1 MSAAYYPQV
10 QEIYIAYYGRPAD
23 PAGLQYWAGQLAANR
38 GNLASIINAF
48 GTSAES
54 TALYAGASNSA
65 KVTAIY
71 QQIFNRA
78 PDSAGLTF
86 YTNALTAGTMTA
98 ASIALNVADGATG
111 VDATYLAN
119 KMTVAQAFSDA
130 LTTDSAANLAY
141 TGTTAATAAR
151 ALITG
156 VTTSAATTNVASTIS
171 TIKTGGGG
179 SVAGQTFTL
188 TQGGETVSGG
198 SADDTIRGF
207 LDGGAASFSS
217 LDQIDGGAG
226 TDTLVAYGQPAT
238 ITVSRVSNVERFVF
252 GSGAAAS
259 TVDMSTVAGET
270 YVEDQNSTS
279 SMTFNDISAAS
290 VGLGVSAQLAANT
303 STFNYVSGLFSGS
316 TDALNL
322 TVNGAAGTIT
332 VTTDDTAN
340 IETLNLT
347 ATGAASS
354 LTALTAITG
363 LTKVVVTGN
372 ANLTVPTAFAA
383 AVTTMDLSGYSGVSD
398 LDTTAGG
405 NIRYTGGSGND
416 TIDMAGGLTLLD
428 TLTGGSGTDTL
439 VLGAAVTAANAVG
452 VSGFERLTFDTTGIT
467 QDVSAFSTI
476 NTFGTDAAIAALS
489 LTNVADGAT
498 LRLRHNMST
507 SITTAL
513 ASNTAADDIT
523 VEVGGSA
530 AVTIASL
537 NMDAN
542 YETVTINSLGSARN
556 VITAFGTTLGNLTVT
571 GSQAITLTTTVGI
584 SGVVDMS
591 AATGAN
597 IVTVTSTGGQTVTFG
612 SGNDTLTASG
622 LVAANTTQIIN
633 GGAGDDT
640 LTAGAVVADG
650 AAISIRGDAGSDTI
664 NVDAVDGTAG
674 GALTTAS
681 VNGGAG
687 VDFITGTGGAGA
699 ATHAVT
705 IVVSTATLTED
716 ADEITGFISATDDF
730 DYNGAVLNDTAT
742 TITAVSNATFAGG
755 LAADA
760 DATVYIVSTALT
772 GAAATDMT
780 ALVAESTVAGIIEK
794 YATFEASLL
803 ANLGTITGLDST
815 LGANEFVLLN
825 IDDGTNSVILRVNNS
840 STAVA
845 NTLIASEVELIG
857 VMVAADDLV
866 VGDFI

>member
-1 MSAAYYPQV
+1 
-10 QEIYIAYYGRPAD
+10 
-23 PAGLQYWAGQLAANR
+23 
-38 GNLASIINAF
+38 
-48 GTSAES
+48 
-54 TALYAGASNSA
+54 
-65 KVTAIY
+65 
-71 QQIFNRA
+71 
-78 PDSAGLTF
+78 
-86 YTNALTAGTMTA
+86 
-98 ASIALNVADGATG
+98 
-111 VDATYLAN
+111 
-119 KMTVAQAFSDA
+119 
-130 LTTDSAANLAY
+130 
-141 TGTTAATAAR
+141 
-151 ALITG
+151 
-156 VTTSAATTNVASTIS
+156 
-171 TIKTGGGG
+171 
-179 SVAGQTFTL
+179 
-188 TQGGETVSGG
+188 
-198 SADDTIRGF
+198 
-207 LDGGAASFSS
+207 
-217 LDQIDGGAG
+217 
-226 TDTLVAYGQPAT
+226 
-238 ITVSRVSNVERFVF
+238 VSRVSNVEKFVF

-279 SMTFNDISAAS
+279 SLTFNDISSAAVS
-290 VGLGVSAQLAANT
+290 LAVSAQAAANT
-303 STFNYVSGLFSGS
+303 STFNYVSGLFGGAS
-316 TDALNL
+316 DAVNL
-322 TVNGAAGTIT
+322 TLNGAAGTTTI
-332 VTTDDTAN
+332 TTDDTAN
-340 IETLNLT
+340 IETLNIT

-354 LTALTAITG
+354 MTALTAVTG
-363 LTKVVVTGN
+363 LTKVTVSGT
-372 ANLTVPTAFAA
+372 ADLTVPTAFAA
-383 AVTTMDLSGYSGVSD
+383 AVTTIDLSSYSGSSD

-405 NIRYTGGSGND
+405 AIKYTGGSGND

-498 LRLRHNMST
+498 LRLRHSMST
-507 SITTAL
+507 SITTSL
-513 ASNTAADDIT
+513 AANTAADDIT

-530 AVTIASL
+530 GVTIASL

-556 VITAFGTTLGNLTVT
+556 TITAFGTTLANLTVT
-571 GSQAITLTTTVGI
+571 GSQAVTLTTTVGV
-584 SGVVDMS
+584 SGVVDLS

-622 LVAANTTQIIN
+622 LVAASTTQIIN

-650 AAISIRGDAGSDTI
+650 ATLALRGDAGSDTI
-664 NVDAVDGTAG
+664 NVAAAIGTAA
-674 GALTTAS
+674 GATTTLS
-681 VNGGAG
+681 VNGGTG
-687 VDFITGTGGAGA
+687 IDFITGAAAGDVKD
-699 ATHAVT
+699 AVM
-705 IVVSTATLTED
+705 IVVSTATTAAD
-716 ADEITGFISATDDF
+716 ADKVTNFKTTVDDF
-730 DYNGAVLNDTAT
+730 DYNGVVLNDTAT

-780 ALVAESTVAGIIEK
+780 ALVAETTVAGILEK

-825 IDDGTNSVILRVNNS
+825 IDDGTNSVVLRINNS
-840 STAVA
+840 STTVA

-857 VMVAADDLV
+857 IMVAADDLV